1 MKTIHVR
8 GSSEEIPVGKILCL
22 GRNYSEHA
30 QEMRSEIPEQPVVFL
45 KPSTA
50 IIHDGDEIV
59 IPPISN
65 QVHHEVELVVAIAN
79 DGKNIPESNARN
91 FILGYAIG
99 LDMTLRD
106 VQSDAKK
113 KRLPW
118 SVAKGFDTSAPVSD
132 IVPASSINDPSALE
146 IRCSVNGTLR
156 QHSQIERMIF
166 SVEKVISYLSSVFTL
181 ERGDLIFTGTPR
193 GG

>member
-30 QEMRSEIPEQPVVFL
+30 EEMRSEIPERPVVFL
-45 KPSTA
+45 KPPTA

-106 VQSDAKK
+106 VQSDTKK
-113 KRLPW
+113 KGLPW

-132 IVPASSINDPSALE
+132 FIPASSIKYPSALE

-156 QHSQIERMIF
+156 QHSQIEKMIY
-166 SVEKVISYLSSVFTL
+166 SVEKVISYLSSMFTL
-181 ERGDLIFTGTPR
+181 ERGDLISPEPPR
-193 GG
+193 G